1 MVVKSLESM
10 SYDGLYSV
18 WAEAFKDYA
27 RSWTSDEY
35 KKMLVR
41 RGYNPSLSFGAFDG
55 DRLVSF
61 VLNGI
66 GEWNSK
72 KTAYDTGTGTIPE
85 YRGKGLVKN
94 IFIESIPFLKNADVK
109 QCLLEVLDN
118 NDKAIKIYKN
128 LGFKVEREFNYFIQ
142 NKDAIVLNANKIEN
156 NFLIN
161 PINLEIGNQIN
172 GFWDFTP
179 SWQNCFDSLSR
190 ETGGFITLGLY
201 NENLLIG
208 YGIIEPSSGDIPQ
221 LAIHPDFRRRGLAT
235 TLLAE
240 LLKYNQAPSIRVINT
255 DKKCTNITAF
265 LESWNIQ
272 ASGGQYEMILDL

>member
-1 MVVKSLESM
+1 MLIKSLESL
-10 SYDGLYSV
+10 SYDGLYLV

-27 RSWTSDEY
+27 HSWTSDEY

-66 GEWNSK
+66 WEWNGK
-72 KTAYDTGTGTIPE
+72 KTAYDTGTGTILE

-94 IFIESIPFLKNADVK
+94 IFIESIPYLKKAGVK

-142 NKDAIVLNANKIEN
+142 NKDAIVLNSNKITYI
-156 NFLIN
+156 FQIK
-161 PINLEIGNQIN
+161 PITLEIESQVN

-179 SWQNCFDSLSR
+179 SWQNSFDSLNR
-190 ETGGFITLGLY
+190 EPGDFITLGLF
-201 NENLLIG
+201 NENVLIG

-221 LAIHPDFRRRGLAT
+221 LAIHPDYRRQGLAT
-235 TLLAE
+235 TLFAE

-265 LESWNIQ
+265 LQSCNIQ
-272 ASGGQYEMILDL
+272 VSGGQYEMVFDI